1 MDISKLTPDARRLWQ
16 RLAHEPL
23 LNGFVLIGG
32 TALSLR
38 IGHRVSADLDFAYL
52 GELLPTLRLQQL
64 GRALINEG
72 IHFELNQDIRAEQDF
87 IDSGL
92 LLEDHQQ
99 NYLANASRVSFVRLD
114 NSVTSLLSGAR
125 DSALRVATLDEIFKT
140 KALVCADRS
149 KSRDWFDIYILLTR
163 HGYEMKDL
171 YLAFNEAE
179 RPHSLK
185 VAEQRLRS
193 CVPGKTDE
201 GYLHLIDAAP
211 SLDELRAFFN
221 AEFDQMQIELSKSAF
236 RRMKG
241 SEPSAGR

>member
-1 MDISKLTPDARRLWQ
+1 MDISKLTPDAGRLWQ

-38 IGHRVSADLDFAYL
+38 IGHRVSEDLDFAYL
-52 GELLPTLRLQQL
+52 GDLLPTLRLRQL
-64 GRALINEG
+64 GRILNKEG

-99 NYLANASRVSFVRLD
+99 NYLANSTKVSFIRLD

-125 DSALRVATLDEIFKT
+125 DSSLRVATLDEIFKT

-149 KSRDWFDIYILLTR
+149 KSRDWFDLYILLTR

-171 YLAFNEAE
+171 YLAFNEAD
-179 RPHSLK
+179 RSHSYK
-185 VAEQRLRS
+185 VAEQRLRC
-193 CVPGKTDE
+193 CVPGKADE
-201 GYLHLIDAAP
+201 GYLYLIRPAP
-211 SLDELRAFFN
+211 SLDELRTFFN
-221 AEFDQMQIELSKSAF
+221 AAFDQVEIELSKAAF
-236 RRMKG
+236 RSVPHR
-241 SEPSAGR
+241 SQTP